1 MLNLLETKLCSKTLL
16 LVLACLG
23 AVGCRSTS
31 DNQID
36 LLERELR
43 TQEDYIY
50 ELEDYVVEYS
60 EKLRDSRCSTYP
72 QQAVVYTE
80 QLEDSQ
86 PAPAYSPK
94 KRSKKKAK
102 KTRRS
107 SAKENSV
114 VEKTEDNLPTPEQ
127 DEPETPRRALEVTPE
142 VLPEEIDPE
151 DLEVPDLDFEIGEPV
166 TELENVNPLRQAA
179 STEPEPRRTPRGV
192 LRIPD
197 PVNFEPEILETVLMS
212 EDLGDQEFVEEMFD
226 NDPLELTDRVA
237 ERVEITQIFSD
248 GDVSGLPQSLL
259 AVVEALDANNEPVD
273 LDGEVSLMVMTGD
286 RESPERL
293 KRWNFDAEE
302 TMAAWQSSDLG
313 DGLHLELPLEEL
325 ELPQGDVELWVRL
338 VTTDGRKLLAQLPF
352 EPTQLTSI
360 SSYEAPRVPMTG
372 LVLAD
377 EVETEAIELPKN
389 ELRVRSEIPVLEKI
403 VEVAEVPKVDT
414 QPRWRASMQRTGQR
428 TGRGA
433 DGFATTSSKAKRW
446 IAQPLGRRQQYAPAA
461 KVTNHQTPVVQ
472 PKPPVT
478 KRSPATWTSSSRY

>member
-80 QLEDSQ
+80 QLGDSQ
-86 PAPAYSPK
+86 PAPAYSSK
-94 KRSKKKAK
+94 KRSKK

-107 SAKENSV
+107 SAKESSV

-127 DEPETPRRALEVTPE
+127 DEPKTPQHTPE
-142 VLPEEIDPE
+142 SSPEEIAPE
-151 DLEVPDLDFEIGEPV
+151 DLEVPDLDFEIGDPV

-179 STEPEPRRTPRGV
+179 STKVETRRTPRGV

-197 PVNFEPEILETVLMS
+197 PVNFEPEVLETVLMS

-226 NDPLELTDRVA
+226 DDPLELTDRVA

-248 GDVSGLPQSLL
+248 GDVSGSPQSLL

-360 SSYEAPRVPMTG
+360 SSYEEAYEVPRVPTTG
-372 LVLAD
+372 LVLVE
-377 EVETEAIELPKN
+377 EVETEAIEHPRN
-389 ELRVRSEIPVLEKI
+389 ELHVRREAPSLEKV
-403 VEVAEVPKVDT
+403 VEVAEVPKVKS

-428 TGRGA
+428 TGRGS

-446 IAQPLGRRQQYAPAA
+446 IAQPLGRRQAYVPAA
-461 KVTNHQTPVVQ
+461 KVTSHQTPVVQ